1 MEAFGALIYGDLPPV
16 GNRIC
21 WHEAAPEELPSFIGY
36 QPLWLDCG
44 TSALAVALLA
54 AKAKRPEISA
64 PEVVVPAYCCP
75 DLVAAANFAGVK
87 VVVVDIAKAD
97 PALDANALQASISDS
112 TVAIIAVNFLGICDN
127 LAALTQLRQQHPH
140 ISLIEDNAQWFP
152 DAEAFSSLMG
162 DYVVFSFGRGKPLSL
177 LGGGLLLAKAEPQ
190 TNLAAYLTEQ
200 PAPSSRL
207 KLKVSAYNLLLQPR
221 LYQLLNRNP
230 LLKLGETRYHSLTVV
245 TPMDDQRRRLL
256 PENFNRYSKRS
267 QSREF
272 AYDKQIPA
280 SVNCLDALT
289 SPRRRRLLRYPLLVD
304 DRLQRDLLL
313 QKLRSAGLG
322 ATAMYQKPLP
332 EIPGVEAM
340 VDIRGNYNN
349 ARDFAD
355 RLITLPL
362 HEGVDE
368 KSFNRIIN
376 IILRLTR

>member
-1 MEAFGALIYGDLPPV
+1 MEAFGALIHGDLPPV

-21 WHEAAPEELPSFIGY
+21 WHEATQEELPPFIGY

-54 AKAKRPEISA
+54 AKAKHPEINT
-64 PEVVVPAYCCP
+64 PEVIVPAYCCP

-97 PALDANALQASISDS
+97 PALNVSALQASISES
-112 TVAIIAVNFLGICDN
+112 TVAVIAVNFLGICDN

-152 DAEAFSSLMG
+152 DAEAFSSLKG

-177 LGGGLLLAKAEPQ
+177 LGGGLLLAKSEPQ
-190 TNLAAYLTEQ
+190 ANLAAYLTGQ
-200 PAPSSRL
+200 PTSSSRL

-230 LLKLGETRYHSLTVV
+230 LIKLGETHYHPLAVLA
-245 TPMDDQRRRLL
+245 PMDDQRRRLL
-256 PENFNRYSKRS
+256 PENFNRYSRRS
-267 QSREF
+267 QDLEF
-272 AYDKQIPA
+272 AYDKQIPTSA
-280 SVNCLDALT
+280 NYLDALN
-289 SPRRRRLLRYPLLVD
+289 SPRRRRLLRYPVLVA

-313 QKLRSAGLG
+313 QKLRRGGLG
-322 ATAMYQKPLP
+322 ATAMYRESLP
-332 EIPGVEAM
+332 EIPGVRAM

-362 HEGVDE
+362 HEGVNK

-376 IILRLTR
+376 IISHLTR